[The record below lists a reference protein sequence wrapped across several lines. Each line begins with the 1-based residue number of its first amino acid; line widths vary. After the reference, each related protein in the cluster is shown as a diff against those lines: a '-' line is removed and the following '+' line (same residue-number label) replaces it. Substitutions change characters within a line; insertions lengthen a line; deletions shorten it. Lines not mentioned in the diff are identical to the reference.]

1 MGRHITRRSLLA
13 SLPVAAA
20 VPVSAAPE
28 TPVMRRYR
36 AWLAHHD
43 HLSSPEALCLPNDP
57 YDDLC
62 MENSAKAKALIDT
75 QSQGAAD
82 MLAKLMAFTEN
93 GEDLIQDGNDRSKA
107 LVEEARATL
116 ARELA

>member
-1 MGRHITRRSLLA
+1 MGHHITRRSLLA
-13 SLPVAAA
+13 SLPAVAA
-20 VPVSAAPE
+20 VPASAAPG

-36 AWLAHHD
+36 VWLAHYD

-57 YDDLC
+57 FDQMCQD
-62 MENSAKAKALIDT
+62 SSDRAKALIDT
-75 QSQGAAD
+75 RSESATD